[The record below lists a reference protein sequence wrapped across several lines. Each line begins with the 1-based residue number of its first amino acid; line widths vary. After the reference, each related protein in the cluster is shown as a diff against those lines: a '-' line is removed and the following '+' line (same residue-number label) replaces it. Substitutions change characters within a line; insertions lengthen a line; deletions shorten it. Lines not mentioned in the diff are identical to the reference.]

1 MTVTFIFREVL
12 KGAAAVLVGGFLY
25 VLFLTTPV
33 LSSWLLNNWIMIGLL
48 VAFIFG
54 TLCRIWITN
63 FSAVAI
69 SAAGALIGGAIWA
82 EVHFGQHD
90 TAGSSPWLY
99 VTQNA
104 IEQLWSYNTI
114 AFATILA
121 GWYVASRVMAS
132 RHSSLI

>member
-1 MTVTFIFREVL
+1 MTATFIFREVL
-12 KGAAAVLVGGFLY
+12 KSAAAVLVGGFLY
-25 VLFLTTPV
+25 VWFLTTPV
-33 LSSWLLNNWIMIGLL
+33 LSSWLLNNRILIGLL
-48 VAFIFG
+48 VAFMFG

-69 SAAGALIGGAIWA
+69 SAFGALIGGAIWA

-90 TAGSSPWLY
+90 IAVSSSWLY

-114 AFATILA
+114 AFAAILA
-121 GWYVASRVMAS
+121 GWFMSPVMLWPRVT
-132 RHSSLI
+132 RR